1 MINVV
6 CVLRQGGKVGY
17 DASWVEKLK
26 NSISRNLNLPYRF
39 ICLSDCDVP
48 CYRIPLISTG
58 RGYWS
63 KIELFRPNLF
73 DGPVL
78 YIDLDNVVC
87 GHLDE
92 IIEKIKNEKFVMVK
106 EPDTHAI
113 SSSIMWWNGNYSYI
127 WEEWSAEDSEHWKKN
142 YGKMPKLGD
151 QAFIE
156 DRVKCSILQELI
168 PETWIDWSNKHQSNE
183 DVKILIF
190 RKPGQK
196 PSTMIDHPLVKE
208 HWK

>member
-17 DASWVEKLK
+17 NSSWVEKLK

-39 ICLSDCDVP
+39 ICLSDCDVD

-78 YIDLDNVVC
+78 YIDLDNVIC
-87 GHLDE
+87 GRLDGM
-92 IIEKIKNEKFVMVK
+92 IEKIKNEKFVMLK
-106 EPDTHAI
+106 EYDTGII
-113 SSSIMWWNGNYSYI
+113 SSSVMWWNGDYSNL
-127 WEEWSAEDSEHWKKN
+127 WVEWLKNSPKYWKTVYSN
-142 YGKMPKLGD
+142 MPKLGD

-156 DRVKCSILQELI
+156 DRIKFSVLQDLV
-168 PETWIDWSNKHQSNE
+168 PETWIDWSNKTQPNQ
-183 DVKILIF
+183 DAKILIF

-196 PSTMIDHPLVKE
+196 PNTMLDHPLVKE